1 MLYVSVLTMLCLVI
15 IIKYCFFMQNQ
26 FSPIVVTLEV
36 YGMHKAQLRSS
47 QFNDFLKCLYCFTT
61 SVKGLSWAI
70 G

>member
-36 YGMHKAQLRSS
+36 YGMHKARLRSS
-47 QFNDFLKCLYCFTT
+47 QLSDF
-61 SVKGLSWAI
+61 
-70 G
+70 